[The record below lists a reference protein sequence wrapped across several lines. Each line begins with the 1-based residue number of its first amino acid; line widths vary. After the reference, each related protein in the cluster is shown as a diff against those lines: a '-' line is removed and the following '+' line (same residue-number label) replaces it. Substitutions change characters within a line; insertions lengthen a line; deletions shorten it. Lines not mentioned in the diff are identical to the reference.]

1 MTELPLDADE
11 NLKVWNY
18 TRKKV
23 VHTMAERF
31 FSLPFAQILFKKQV
45 LCALSDLCVK
55 QCNCGVKNN
64 KKASPKHP
72 HLRET

>member
-45 LCALSDLCVK
+45 SHSLRVEVQEANYPLS
-55 QCNCGVKNN
+55 G
-64 KKASPKHP
+64 HP
-72 HLRET
+72 AYGLK